1 MKTQARNEVPLYA
14 ATFVDDMYV
23 DFDLAQDTANL
34 VKNCKQ
40 YITNSMYHNA
50 IRARTDDVLKE
61 LFALR
66 DDPID

>member
-1 MKTQARNEVPLYA
+1 
-14 ATFVDDMYV
+14 MYV

>member
-1 MKTQARNEVPLYA
+1 MIGVHRSLSGKYA
-14 ATFVDDMYV
+14 NGLTVYV
-23 DFDLAQDTANL
+23 DFDFAQETAKK

-50 IRARTDDVLKE
+50 IRAKTEDIMKE

-66 DDPID
+66 DDSID